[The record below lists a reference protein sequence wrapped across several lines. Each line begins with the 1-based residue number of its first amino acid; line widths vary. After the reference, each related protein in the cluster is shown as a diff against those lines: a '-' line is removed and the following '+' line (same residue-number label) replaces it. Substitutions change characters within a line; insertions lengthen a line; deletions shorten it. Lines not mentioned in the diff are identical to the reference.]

1 MIDPTKPTIGTVVV
15 YPVATDADGDGNDDY
30 TGLPMTDPNVTA
42 RDGMT
47 AKVLT
52 RAIDANSRVFVN
64 FVDDP
69 GSTTWR
75 ARSKDA
81 AGEYDGFIVH
91 LAKAV
96 TAPVKA
102 DWFVVEETSAATDP
116 TPVVTAP
123 AAASAPVTTA
133 PPTPPADTTTPPVTT
148 TPPADATVTT
158 TTPPATTATPA
169 TATN

>member
-1 MIDPTKPTIGTVVV
+1 LIPRSPTIGTVEV
-15 YPVATDADGDGNDDY
+15 YPVAVDADGDGNDDF
-30 TGLPMTDPNVTA
+30 TGLPMTDPAVIA

-52 RAIDANSRVFVN
+52 KAIDVKSRVFVN

-81 AGEYDGFIVH
+81 AGDYDGFIVH

-96 TAPVKA
+96 VIPVKA
-102 DWFVVEETSAATDP
+102 DWFIVEETSAATDP

-123 AAASAPVTTA
+123 ATTPAPAATTTPAPADTTTTTLPA
-133 PPTPPADTTTPPVTT
+133 TNTTPPADTTVTTTTPPVTT
-148 TPPADATVTT
+148 T
-158 TTPPATTATPA
+158 
-169 TATN
+169 TN